1 MKNMNYIFDLFNR
14 LFVAGFHL
22 PVHLLAW
29 HFAPLLHSG
38 HASIQVDVP
47 RGNSFGG
54 QQGSRQISRKV
65 AELRGR
71 CRLARSQGSRGDGLR
86 LPEAKAAA
94 IAAARIRRE
103 ALLETELRVKFAHY
117 FSFAA
122 TRSTLALTC
131 SDPAAAAAAAAEVAT
146 GAPIRLDD
154 GLGCVRAAFGR
165 LETAQGEVGEWLV
178 KSR

>member
-1 MKNMNYIFDLFNR
+1 MPAYKSMSPEEI
-14 LFVAGFHL
+14 
-22 PVHLLAW
+22 
-29 HFAPLLHSG
+29 
-38 HASIQVDVP
+38 
-47 RGNSFGG
+47 
-54 QQGSRQISRKV
+54 
-65 AELRGR
+65 
-71 CRLARSQGSRGDGLR
+71 RLADNRAVAKLAAKLPSSAEDAASPEAKEAAGTVCDS
-86 LPEAKAAA
+86 PEAKAAA

-131 SDPAAAAAAAAEVAT
+131 SDPAAAAAAEVAT